1 MKKITLLFVAIGFM
15 TMAATTKLS
24 LSNDETAL
32 KSKFKHEKYKASIH
46 ACNLTIATCEKVMDI
61 CCAKEESNPE
71 MENCRKLCELCIAE
85 CKSTIKIMSS
95 NDETVKSKCLE
106 CAKVCEECAA
116 ECDKF
121 NIVEFKECAI
131 NCREA
136 ALYAYL
142 HLL

>member
-1 MKKITLLFVAIGFM
+1 MKKITLLFVAIGFI

-24 LSNDETAL
+24 VSTDEAAL
-32 KSKFKHEKYKASIH
+32 KSKVKHEKYKASIR
-46 ACNLTIATCEKVMDI
+46 ACYLCIASCEKVMDI
-61 CCAKEESNPE
+61 CCAKEENPE
-71 MENCRKLCELCIAE
+71 MENCRKLCEMCIIE
-85 CKSTIKIMSS
+85 CRSTIKIMSS
-95 NDETVKSKCLE
+95 NGETIKSKCLE

-121 NIVEFKECAI
+121 NITEFKECGI
-131 NCREA
+131 NCRET